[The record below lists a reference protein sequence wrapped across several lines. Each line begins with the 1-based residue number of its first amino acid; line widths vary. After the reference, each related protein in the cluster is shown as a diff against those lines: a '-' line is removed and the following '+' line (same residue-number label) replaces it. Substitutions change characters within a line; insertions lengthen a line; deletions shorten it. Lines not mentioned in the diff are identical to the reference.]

1 MLSIVDQLGV
11 PRCESLVEKEALSGK
26 PLDFNTKKE
35 YDIMEKTISAQNGFV
50 ATPHCHASANL
61 FPKNFKGKIVF
72 ITRLNI
78 FRTITLNKYIQ
89 RYRSSCRFC
98 IPLFQQAS
106 LA

>member
-61 FPKNFKGKIVF
+61 GTF
-72 ITRLNI
+72 IT
-78 FRTITLNKYIQ
+78 
-89 RYRSSCRFC
+89 
-98 IPLFQQAS
+98 LFVKKINS
-106 LA
+106 LIIIHKFI